1 MRPHRRALFIAEHS
15 PGAGDCE
22 EHWSSCHTPPPVP
35 SSPDFG
41 PGPSPSLPP
50 SFGGIPSYPPVF
62 PPAPAPGHNGR
73 RDQGGGMQGYGPP
86 PPGVGGAGDHDRRQF
101 VKYVLIAA
109 GVIAFVSLILLG
121 VSVAV
126 RRRQVRRRR
135 QALLSPSINAG
146 GAANVDGGGG
156 HGHEWG
162 GGGVVH
168 HVWNIRTVGLD
179 EASISSIAVNRYR
192 AGAGLLGAADCSVCL
207 GEFQDGE
214 LVRLLPKCAH
224 AFHVPCI
231 DTWLRAHVNCPICR
245 SDVLDPAV
253 TAASAS
259 GGGGSESV
267 ESSSSPPADPD
278 ANANAAA
285 DQDGAASD
293 AAPDHEGEESDGR
306 DTSPAQEDQQEQSS
320 SAQPPPPPPELLC
333 PLPRNVRRAASM
345 DAVAVSTAADVA
357 ELDRLPEEAPEEEQI
372 GGRRKRWPGPS
383 RAKASGSDH
392 RSNLSTDRL
401 APSGVPRSFFSRH
414 CRARS
419 SVLPL

>member
-1 MRPHRRALFIAEHS
+1 MRPHRRALF

-22 EHWSSCHTPPPVP
+22 DPWSAGCQTPPPVP
-35 SSPDFG
+35 SSLDYG

-50 SFGGIPSYPPVF
+50 FAGIPLCPPLLQ
-62 PPAPAPGHNGR
+62 PSPAPAHNGR
-73 RDQGGGMQGYGPP
+73 RDQGGGMQQGYGPP
-86 PPGVGGAGDHDRRQF
+86 PPGVGGDADDHARRHF
-101 VKYVLIAA
+101 VKYALIAA

-135 QALLSPSINAG
+135 QALLAPSLNAG
-146 GAANVDGGGG
+146 GAANVDDGGGEWGGGG
-156 HGHEWG
+156 GGGG

-179 EASISSIAVNRYR
+179 EASISSIAVTRYR

-214 LVRLLPKCAH
+214 LCAH

-245 SDVLDPAV
+245 SDVVDPAV
-253 TAASAS
+253 TAAVPG

-267 ESSSSPPADPD
+267 GSSSSPPPGDPD

-285 DQDGAASD
+285 DQVAAASD
-293 AAPDHEGEESDGR
+293 AASDHEGEESDGR
-306 DTSPAQEDQQEQSS
+306 DASPAEDDQQEQPS
-320 SAQPPPPPPELLC
+320 SAEPPPELLC

-345 DAVAVSTAADVA
+345 DAAADVA

-372 GGRRKRWPGPS
+372 GGRRKRWTGTGPT
-383 RAKASGSDH
+383 RAKASGSGH

-401 APSGVPRSFFSRH
+401 AAPSGVPRSFFSRH